1 MKLPIHCGPAQS
13 SAIRRDRRLLFARAH
28 ATEPARVPAPKDRRK
43 ARNSQPPAY
52 ATPSTNETFAA
63 NLLGTA
69 APTQR
74 FWAIA
79 GESANVA

>member
-1 MKLPIHCGPAQS
+1 MKLPIHCGSAQCA
-13 SAIRRDRRLLFARAH
+13 AIRRYRRLPFARPH
-28 ATEPARVPAPKDRRK
+28 ATEPARVPATKDRRN

-52 ATPSTNETFAA
+52 APPSTNETFAA
-63 NLLGTA
+63 NLPGTA